1 MLREPSSERALRRP
15 RVIRGKKTRYCAVL
29 VDFEN
34 IYNTLAQSTEAE
46 PTEEQA
52 GDFDALD
59 DAVELLSA
67 LRGRVRER
75 YNAVMAI
82 GRSYADFDRIG
93 GDAQSQLQ
101 LLAFEPRFMLGT
113 EQKSSA
119 DILLSI
125 DAIEMLLTRPELD
138 MFIIVGGDRDY
149 LPVVRRIREHMKRV
163 LLVGFEK
170 STSGDLR
177 QVVGEENFIDAET
190 LIPEAATPAP
200 AEGNGHGPET
210 TSPAL
215 PAGGEETTA
224 IDMEALSSGF
234 SSDDDAGEPSD
245 EETLEVCMEELLGA
259 YYQYGGKTVWLTPF
273 LRMLNERF
281 PYLDNR
287 GRKRLVEDLQA
298 RKAIR
303 IDKVEG
309 DPYPYSVV
317 EINWEDDWVQ
327 GLDEA
332 RGNS

>member
-1 MLREPSSERALRRP
+1 MLREPAGERAFRRP
-15 RVIRGKKTRYCAVL
+15 RVLRSKKTRHAAVL
-29 VDFEN
+29 VDFEH
-34 IYNTLAQSTEAE
+34 IYNNMAHATAAE

-52 GDFDALD
+52 GDFDTLD

-67 LRGRVRER
+67 LRGRLRER
-75 YNAVMAI
+75 YSAVMAI

-125 DAIEMLLTRPELD
+125 DAIEMLLTRPELET
-138 MFIIVGGDRDY
+138 FIIVGGNRTY

-170 STSGDLR
+170 STSGDLL
-177 QVVGEENFIDAET
+177 QVVGKENFIDAES
-190 LIPEAATPAP
+190 LIPEHASPAP
-200 AEGNGHGPET
+200 REGNGQSPEVVRPI
-210 TSPAL
+210 SPS
-215 PAGGEETTA
+215 GGEETTA
-224 IDMEALSSGF
+224 IDMEALASETT
-234 SSDDDAGEPSD
+234 SDDLPGEPSD
-245 EETLEVCMEELLGA
+245 EETLEVCMEELLAA

-303 IDKVEG
+303 IEKVEG

-317 EINWEDDWVQ
+317 EINWESDWVA

-332 RGNS
+332 RGNN